1 MTRSNLEMCFIQ
13 RVIGCGG
20 NLGVWICDQKSYDP
34 EPSET
39 RIKDMKT
46 VTLTFSEL
54 ALLVG
59 TRAMLGAG
67 IALLIA
73 KRLSEP
79 QRETAGIVL
88 AGVGLLTTVPQGR
101 VGKSPE

>member
-1 MTRSNLEMCFIQ
+1 M
-13 RVIGCGG
+13 G
-20 NLGVWICDQKSYDP
+20 
-34 EPSET
+34 
-39 RIKDMKT
+39 MKT
-46 VTLTFSEL
+46 VTLTFPEL

-73 KRLSEP
+73 KRLTDP

-88 AGVGLLTTVPQGR
+88 AGVGLLTTVPLAFELL
-101 VGKSPE
+101 GKSER